1 MTDATEPLR
10 SSPPVPADDD
20 PTRILR
26 LKGKRYGEFM
36 AQVLR
41 VLGTQTYFEIGTRR
55 GMSLAGANCRAVA
68 VDPAFLVETN
78 VIGKKP
84 VTMFFQMTSDRFFE
98 SYNLSHL
105 LGGPAEV
112 CFLDGLHVF
121 EFLLRDFMNTE
132 KHCKRNSLVFLH
144 DCLPW
149 SYMMTDRRQSA
160 QRGASIKRGWTGDV
174 WKVVPILQK
183 YRPDLKIHALDCPPT
198 GLIMIT
204 GLDPANTVLDTKFF
218 DIAEEFREAEDDIDK
233 LKSFMAGLAIVSS
246 HDIKDISDLSKYTW

>member
-1 MTDATEPLR
+1 MTDATERPPTR
-10 SSPPVPADDD
+10 PPVQIDND
-20 PTRILR
+20 PTRMLNH
-26 LKGKRYGEFM
+26 KGRRYGAFLTDVM
-36 AQVLR
+36 R
-41 VLGTQTYFEIGTRR
+41 MLGTRTYFEIGTRR

-68 VDPAFLVETN
+68 VDPSFLVETN

-98 SYNLSHL
+98 DFNLTHL

-112 CFLDGLHVF
+112 CFLDGFHIN
-121 EFLLRDFMNTE
+121 EYLLRDFINTE

-149 SYMMTDRRQSA
+149 SYMMTDRRQTG
-160 QRGASIKRGWTGDV
+160 GAIKRGWTGDV

-183 YRPDLKIHALDCPPT
+183 YRPELKIHALDCPPT

-204 GLDPANTVLDTKFF
+204 GLDPASTVLESKFF
-218 DIAEEFREAEDDIDK
+218 DIIAEFREADDDIDR
-233 LKSFMAGLAIVSS
+233 LKAFIAGLPIVSTQ
-246 HDIKDISDLSKYTW
+246 DIKDNTDLGKYTW